1 MDYIRAFI
9 IGGLI
14 CVVGQILMDNTKLTP
29 AHILV
34 IFVTSGVILTGV
46 GLYEPLVKFSESG
59 AMVPL
64 PGFGYALCKGAIEGA
79 KNKGIIGAFT
89 GGMEATAGGVTAAI
103 VFGYIMAIV
112 SKPKT
117 KD

>member
-1 MDYIRAFI
+1 MEYVRAFV

-46 GLYEPLVKFSESG
+46 GLYDPLVKFAESG

-79 KNKGIIGAFT
+79 KTKGIIGAFT
-89 GGMEATAGGVTAAI
+89 GGMEATAGGVAAAI
-103 VFGYIMAIV
+103 VFGYIMAVV

>member
-1 MDYIRAFI
+1 MDYIRAFV

-34 IFVTSGVILTGV
+34 IFVTSGVVLTGV
-46 GLYEPLVKFSESG
+46 GLYEPLVKFAEAG

-79 KNKGIIGAFT
+79 KTKGLIGAFT
-89 GGMEATAGGVTAAI
+89 GGMEATAGGVAAAI
-103 VFGYIMAIV
+103 VFGYIMSIV

>member
-9 IGGLI
+9 VGGLI

-46 GLYEPLVKFSESG
+46 GLYDPLVKFAESG

-64 PGFGYALCKGAIEGA
+64 PGFGYALCNGAIEGA
-79 KNKGIIGAFT
+79 KSKGIIGAFT

-103 VFGYIMAIV
+103 VFGYIMSIV